1 MCGKYLHFLF
11 NDNRTVSVPVRK
23 KKTKKKTLIA
33 AKMREAPEK
42 RIQIIRNSS
51 HHYQQDIRASAV
63 TNQIEAGRIVDAA
76 RSCQRQ

>member
-1 MCGKYLHFLF
+1 
-11 NDNRTVSVPVRK
+11 
-23 KKTKKKTLIA
+23 
-33 AKMREAPEK
+33 MREAPEK

-63 TNQIEAGRIVDAA
+63 TNQVEAGRIVDAA